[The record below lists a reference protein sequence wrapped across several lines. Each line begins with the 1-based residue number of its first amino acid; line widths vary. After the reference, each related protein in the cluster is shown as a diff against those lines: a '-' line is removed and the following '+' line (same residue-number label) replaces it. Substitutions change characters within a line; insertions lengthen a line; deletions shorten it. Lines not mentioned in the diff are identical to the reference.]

1 MCLSYSQIKAS
12 QGPHSLNVFCHSTNV
27 STSASLLL
35 QYKPLRGTWR
45 YLKIRIFSRNQKK
58 KGYAIIY
65 ALKIHWVCSK
75 RGINKKIHRPSGLTT
90 LSLKK
95 RSEGCLG
102 SYFSVVF
109 FFFLAHMM
117 KCSVWPWTA
126 THCFL
131 LSLDLLLVLHLDT
144 SLIFLSEYVCSMAK
158 AVWRNSHF
166 VLIFLNTFPL
176 NSNSY
181 PAFHHSLP
189 LHRR

>member
-12 QGPHSLNVFCHSTNV
+12 QGPHSLNVFCHSTNI

-102 SYFSVVF
+102 SYFSVGF
-109 FFFLAHMM
+109 FFFGTYDEMQCVALDCHSLLSIIFRFIACFALRHLSHF
-117 KCSVWPWTA
+117 SVW
-126 THCFL
+126 
-131 LSLDLLLVLHLDT
+131 
-144 SLIFLSEYVCSMAK
+144 VC
-158 AVWRNSHF
+158 
-166 VLIFLNTFPL
+166 L
-176 NSNSY
+176 
-181 PAFHHSLP
+181 
-189 LHRR
+189 